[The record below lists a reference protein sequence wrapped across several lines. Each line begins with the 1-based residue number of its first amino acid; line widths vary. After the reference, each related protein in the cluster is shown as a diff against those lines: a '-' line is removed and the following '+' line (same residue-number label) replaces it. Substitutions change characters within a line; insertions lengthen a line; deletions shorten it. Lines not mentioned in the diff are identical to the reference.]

1 MCVLC
6 FLSQLLGITVAKE
19 RADLQ
24 ELKDQL
30 VVQNAKMAAQ
40 LKDIESTILKL
51 LSESSGNILDDEGL
65 INTLAQSKVTSN
77 EIEIKAKE
85 AAETEAMID
94 TTREEYR
101 PVAFHAALLFFCVAD
116 MGSVTSM

>member
-1 MCVLC
+1 M
-6 FLSQLLGITVAKE
+6 LSRVVACLNQVTLLNFTITQEGLEDQLLGITVAKE

-30 VVQNAKMAAQ
+30 VISNAKMAAQ
-40 LKDIESTILKL
+40 LKDIESSILKL

-77 EIEIKAKE
+77 EIEIKAQFLE
-85 AAETEAMID
+85 VSAHPPRLYSTE
-94 TTREEYR
+94 
-101 PVAFHAALLFFCVAD
+101 
-116 MGSVTSM
+116 

>member
-1 MCVLC
+1 MVPPRSY
-6 FLSQLLGITVAKE
+6 LS
-19 RADLQ
+19 
-24 ELKDQL
+24 
-30 VVQNAKMAAQ
+30 AARSCAHEQ
-40 LKDIESTILKL
+40 VLKL